1 MAQFSG
7 RRAVIWGGTSGINLG
22 IAQMFAARGAS
33 VFLVSRSAD
42 KVEAA
47 VALVRKAG
55 GVADGM
61 AADVRNYAQVEEA
74 AARAAADGPLDM
86 VVSGAA
92 GNFLVPAAEMSA
104 NAFKTV
110 IDIDLLGTFNTA
122 RACYPHFARP
132 DQDGRS
138 ACYTAITAPQA
149 VRAIRNQAHA
159 CAAKAG
165 INMLLQCLA
174 LEWGPEGIRVNGISP
189 GPIADTE
196 GVRRLTPP
204 GAEGQAA
211 ARASVPLGRYG
222 RKEEIAAAACFLAS
236 AEAAYITGTILDV
249 DGGMLAAG
257 SSRN

>member
-1 MAQFSG
+1 MGQFSG
-7 RRAVIWGGTSGINLG
+7 RRAIIWGGTSGINLA
-22 IAQMFAARGAS
+22 IAQMFAKRGAS

-42 KVEAA
+42 KVQAA
-47 VALVRKAG
+47 VELVRSEG
-55 GVADGM
+55 GTADGM

-74 AARAAADGPLDM
+74 AARAAEGGRLDM

-122 RACYPHFARP
+122 RACYRHFARP
-132 DQDGRS
+132 ETDGRA

-149 VRAIRNQAHA
+149 VRAIRLQAHA

-196 GVRRLTPP
+196 GVRRLTKP
-204 GAEGQAA
+204 GDEGQAA
-211 ARASVPLGRYG
+211 ARTAIPLGRFG
-222 RKEEIAAAACFLAS
+222 RKEEIAAAACYLAS
-236 AEAAYITGTILDV
+236 DDAAYITGTILDV
-249 DGGMLAAG
+249 DGGMLVAG
-257 SSRN
+257 SSRT